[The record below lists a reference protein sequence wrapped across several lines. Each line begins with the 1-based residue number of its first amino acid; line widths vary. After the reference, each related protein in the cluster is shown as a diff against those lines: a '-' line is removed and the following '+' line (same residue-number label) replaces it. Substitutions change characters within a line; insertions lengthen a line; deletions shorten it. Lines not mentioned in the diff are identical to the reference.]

1 MLFFFSL
8 FSFFAPVFGWKLP
21 SKGINAEH
29 KDVIFFLKQGQYPD
43 NKGTLKAFYCACVH
57 GGEGADQCPL
67 RFAGFFLGLFLG
79 FIFSSFF
86 LFFPVKS
93 ELNILFSKEEIKH
106 QLHCRILVSKMNL
119 VEV

>member
-1 MLFFFSL
+1 M
-8 FSFFAPVFGWKLP
+8 
-21 SKGINAEH
+21 GINAEH

-43 NKGTLKAFYCACVH
+43 NKGTLKAFSCACVH

-79 FIFSSFF
+79 FIFFF
-86 LFFPVKS
+86 FYFFFPVKS

-106 QLHCRILVSKMNL
+106 QLHCHISASKINL
-119 VEV
+119 VKV